1 MKIGKAITGENLSAD
16 ECESEDDFDSV
27 DVTNRNMIRFEANN
41 IKDTMFKIRE
51 MQEHTYEDDWDAV
64 LDHPNY

>member
-1 MKIGKAITGENLSAD
+1 
-16 ECESEDDFDSV
+16 
-27 DVTNRNMIRFEANN
+27 MIRFEANN

-64 LDHPNY
+64 LEHPNY